1 MCLFPYISGR
11 PSFHLRDVF
20 STNDRQESV
29 FPLYQ
34 KRCYFFF
41 SARYALASGVEALGI
56 STDDTVLLPS
66 YNCGVEI
73 DPILRLGIRPVF
85 YKIGKDLL
93 VDLDD
98 LLNKITSRV
107 KAILVTHFLGFP
119 QPIDQIK
126 KICVERNL
134 FLIEDCAHAFLSAN
148 NEHHLGSYGD
158 IAIFSLLKTLPVPN
172 GGVLILN
179 NDSLSCRTQSVKP
192 SLFSTFF
199 YAAELLKYKTWG
211 TNRSIKVNLIKFLYD
226 GSHISLSFIRFLLAG
241 LRKYIH
247 PKGLYLVQPDSY
259 FFVEDLCSWGIS
271 RLSRK
276 IINGT
281 DFENIKAIRR
291 KNFEYLLN
299 HFLKNGRGTLPFH
312 ELPPGVCPLFFPIIL
327 ESAEQREMLYR
338 TLKGR
343 GVVTHPWWDRFH
355 PGVPWDEFP
364 DAVYLKKRLFGLPIH
379 QDLTLKHLDLVI
391 NEFEKAYQSM

>member
-1 MCLFPYISGR
+1 MFPYISGR

-20 STNDRQESV
+20 SISDKQESV

-56 STDDTVLLPS
+56 STDDTVLIPS

-172 GGVLILN
+172 GGILILN
-179 NDSLSCRTQSVKP
+179 NDSLSCRTPSVKP

-199 YAAELLKYKTWG
+199 YAAELLKYKTWS
-211 TNRSIKVNLIKFLYD
+211 TNHSIKVNLIKFLY
-226 GSHISLSFIRFLLAG
+226 GGFYISLSSIRFLLAG

-247 PKGLYLVQPDSY
+247 PKGLYLVRPDSY
-259 FFVEDLCSWGIS
+259 FFVENLCSWGIS
-271 RLSRK
+271 DLSKR
-276 IINGT
+276 IINKT
-281 DFENIKAIRR
+281 DFEEVKNNRR
-291 KNFEYLLN
+291 RNFEYLLN
-299 HFLKNGRGTLPFH
+299 HFHKNERGILPFTR
-312 ELPPGVCPLFFPIIL
+312 LPPGVCPLFFPIIL

-338 TLKGR
+338 TLKRR
-343 GVVTHPWWDRFH
+343 GVITHPWWDRFH
-355 PGVPWDEFP
+355 PEVPWDEFP
-364 DAVYLKKRLFGLPIH
+364 DAVYLKQRLFGLPIH
-379 QDLTLKHLDLVI
+379 KDLTYEHLDQVI
-391 NEFEKAYQSM
+391 IEFEKAYLSI